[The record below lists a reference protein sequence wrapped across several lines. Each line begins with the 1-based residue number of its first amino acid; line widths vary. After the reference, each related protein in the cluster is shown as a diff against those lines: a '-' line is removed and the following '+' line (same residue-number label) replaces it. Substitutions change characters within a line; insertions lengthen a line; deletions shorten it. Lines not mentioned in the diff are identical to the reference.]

1 MNRLQDEKKQ
11 ETLKKEQFVKCRVY
25 LKISMININCVKK
38 LNEVLTRNVFVRHG
52 SLAEWNSLVR
62 GLPIL
67 GSGYRIRIH
76 PCFRASEVLHSI
88 QFIKIYLNNVKKP
101 VYTLIKQCLCHVLIL
116 NILKHPIN
124 CAMSLCIL
132 VL

>member
-1 MNRLQDEKKQ
+1 M
-11 ETLKKEQFVKCRVY
+11 KCRVY
-25 LKISMININCVKK
+25 LKISMININCVKE

-88 QFIKIYLNNVKKP
+88 QFIKIYLNNVKKNP
-101 VYTLIKQCLCHVLIL
+101 RIYTNLTMFMPCFDFKYTEASYKLCDVTLHFSFMIINIFRIKQY
-116 NILKHPIN
+116 LK
-124 CAMSLCIL
+124 SKL
-132 VL
+132 